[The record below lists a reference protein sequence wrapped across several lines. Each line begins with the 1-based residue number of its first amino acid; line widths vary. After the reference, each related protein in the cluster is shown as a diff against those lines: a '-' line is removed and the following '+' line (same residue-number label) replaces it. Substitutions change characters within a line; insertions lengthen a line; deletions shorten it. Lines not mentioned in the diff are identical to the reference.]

1 MNPLLAK
8 VNDPASVD
16 AAIVNRFSVRA
27 FLPEPVPR
35 ADLEQILSVAARA
48 PSGSNTQPWKVYV
61 LTGASR
67 NALVEKV
74 CAAHDAVRANPELGK
89 QYKGQYDY
97 YPVNWQSPYIDRRRE
112 NGWGLY
118 GLLGIERHEHDKMHA
133 QLQRNY
139 RFFDAPVG
147 MIFTIDPTMAQ
158 GSLVDTGMFIQSVM
172 IAARA
177 RGIHSCPQAA
187 WNNFHSIVLPHVG
200 AKEGELLVCGMSLGY
215 PDESAKVNQFF
226 TPREH
231 HRDFATWLD

>member
-1 MNPLLAK
+1 
-8 VNDPASVD
+8 
-16 AAIVNRFSVRA
+16 
-27 FLPEPVPR
+27 
-35 ADLEQILSVAARA
+35 
-48 PSGSNTQPWKVYV
+48 
-61 LTGASR
+61 
-67 NALVEKV
+67 
-74 CAAHDAVRANPELGK
+74 
-89 QYKGQYDY
+89 
-97 YPVNWQSPYIDRRRE
+97 
-112 NGWGLY
+112 
-118 GLLGIERHEHDKMHA
+118 MHA